1 MIFKVKDLETNLS
14 EYFDDYSF
22 CVIIGA
28 DERNFKN
35 RWRIR
40 TTAGL
45 CFLNKFYIVEIVIK
59 SKLQ

>member
-1 MIFKVKDLETNLS
+1 MTFKITDLETGS
-14 EYFDDYSF
+14 SDYFADYSF
-22 CVIIGA
+22 CDIIGA

-45 CFLNKFYIVEIVIK
+45 CFLNRFYIVEIVIK